1 MKKKSNIL
9 FLLILILSITINK
22 TVLSQDTLLLVS
34 GDKMILNKYTLVDST
49 FSLNYFNKRGKEKSI
64 DYYYIFSI
72 TDSTGKERIFFEPS
86 KVEDIDFTIPQ
97 MRSFIDGEIA
107 ARKTHKARIATASG
121 FIVGAGGMFLLPTF
135 YSLLIPATNSLI
147 VSLTKP
153 NEKKIIEKY
162 PDKANDKYFI
172 NGYIQAGKEK
182 RINNSIKA
190 GLVGILTGIGAA
202 ILYDSFTK

>member
-1 MKKKSNIL
+1 MNEKSNIL
-9 FLLILILSITINK
+9 LIFILFLAITISK
-22 TVLSQDTLLLVS
+22 SSFSQDTILLVS

-49 FSLNYFNKRGKEKSI
+49 FSLNYFNKRGKEKTI

-86 KVEDIDFTIPQ
+86 KVEDIDYTIPQ
-97 MRSFIDGEIA
+97 MRSFINGEIE

-121 FIVGAGGMFLLPTF
+121 FVVGAGAMFLLPTF
-135 YSLLIPATNSLI
+135 YSLLIPATNSFV

-162 PDKANDKYFI
+162 PEKANDKYFI

-182 RINNSIKA
+182 RINNSIKS

-202 ILYDSFTK
+202 ILYASFTK